1 MTLKMCLPNE
11 IRLKDVVEVFQD
23 YKKSALLL
31 CCVSCDWKCCRE
43 AGISNEVC
51 QNHRI
56 ASQREV
62 TIPFDSVL
70 NKVSRSFTDAII
82 FGGLEPLLQIEEV
95 CGLIEYLREHN
106 VKKDILIYTGYYLE
120 EIDKSVIE
128 RLKKHHVI
136 FKCGRYIPNR
146 PQKFDKILGIT
157 LASDNQYG
165 VQL

>member
-1 MTLKMCLPNE
+1 MVDTIMTLKMCLPNE

-43 AGISNEVC
+43 AGISN
-51 QNHRI
+51 
-56 ASQREV
+56 
-62 TIPFDSVL
+62 
-70 NKVSRSFTDAII
+70 TDAII

-120 EIDKSVIE
+120 EIDKSIIE

-136 FKCGRYIPNR
+136 LKCGRYIPNR